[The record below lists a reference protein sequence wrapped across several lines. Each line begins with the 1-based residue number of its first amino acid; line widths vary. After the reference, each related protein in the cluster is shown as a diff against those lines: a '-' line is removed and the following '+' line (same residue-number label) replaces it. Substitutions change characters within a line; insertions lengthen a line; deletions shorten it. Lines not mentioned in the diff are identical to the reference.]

1 MQKKESKT
9 SSTIPH
15 KQPTSSE
22 NIVLMHHDSEQD
34 NVHIQFLEEILT
46 YKNISTFATDA
57 SIQILASQGAS
68 MCNAHITTQG
78 QILTNKINKESQT
91 LQTSMQSFQNKAQ
104 VDQQAKLQNIT
115 QAFSQAMQNE
125 QAATKQA
132 SIISNM
138 QLDYLEKN
146 ISSAQPQQNYLFSQI
161 QFDQLFSQGSMLT
174 PDGAV
179 WKNPFSVGD
188 WEYEKDSNSFWQYQI
203 TPITNKTTNSS
214 AQAENNCIFTE
225 YVTTK
230 EQYHIAGSIT
240 IYYAQSPFFIGIL
253 CNKAR
258 WISGDFESIRKG
270 RMIGIYGKTG
280 TDIGVYFAQ
289 QYTMN
294 AEQMKKNPNDDPTQ
308 TPLQQ
313 IINNKVDKKVNIPAD
328 VFMHVNDQPVTINF
342 DIVNS
347 PKKLSCTLT
356 IAGQEAMN
364 FSVNNLDPSI
374 YMHHGIGFI
383 SPGAIAQFK
392 LTQPQDLLFTD
403 QALLNFKD

>member
-1 MQKKESKT
+1 MQKKESKF
-9 SSTIPH
+9 SSTPSH
-15 KQPTSSE
+15 KQPALPE
-22 NIVLMHHDSEQD
+22 NIVLMHHNSEQD
-34 NVHIQFLEEILT
+34 NVHIQFLEEMLT

-68 MCNAHITTQG
+68 MANAHITTQG
-78 QILTNKINKESQT
+78 QMLANKINKDSQT

-104 VDQQAKLQNIT
+104 VDQQEKLQNIT
-115 QAFSQAMQNE
+115 HAFSQAIQNE
-125 QAATKQA
+125 QAATAQA
-132 SIISNM
+132 SVISNM
-138 QLDYLEKN
+138 QLDYLQKN

-161 QFDQLFSQGSMLT
+161 QFDQLFSQGTMLT
-174 PDGAV
+174 PNGAV

-188 WEYEKDSNSFWQYQI
+188 WEYEKENNSFWQYQI
-203 TPITNKTTNSS
+203 MPITNTTTGSS
-214 AQAENNCIFTE
+214 AQAENNAIFTE

-230 EQYHIAGSIT
+230 EQYNITGSIT

-258 WISGDFESIRKG
+258 WISGDFQSIRKA
-270 RMIGIYGKTG
+270 RMIGVYGKNP
-280 TDIGVYFAQ
+280 TDIGVYFAE

-294 AEQMKKNPNDDPTQ
+294 AEQMKKYPNDDPTQ

-313 IINNKVDKKVNIPAD
+313 IINNKVDKKVSIPAD
-328 VFMHVNDQPVTINF
+328 LFIHVNDEPVTINF

-364 FSVNNLDPSI
+364 FSVNNLDPSM

-392 LTQPQDLLFTD
+392 LAQPQDLLFTD